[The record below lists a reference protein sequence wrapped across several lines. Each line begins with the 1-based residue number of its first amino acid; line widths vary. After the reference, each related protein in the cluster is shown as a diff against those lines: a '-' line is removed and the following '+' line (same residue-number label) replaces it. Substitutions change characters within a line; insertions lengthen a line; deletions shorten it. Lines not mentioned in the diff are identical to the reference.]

1 MSGANLNVDEKKR
14 YAAINQELS
23 KLYTNFSNNVLHD
36 EESLTTFI
44 DKNQLGGLSE
54 AFIQTAAKKATEM
67 GKDGLYAIINTRSS
81 MDPFL
86 TFSTERKLREKV
98 WRNYYS
104 RADNDDEYDNKI
116 LLQKS

>member
-1 MSGANLNVDEKKR
+1 MKKR

-54 AFIQTAAKKATEM
+54 AFIQTRSKKSYRNGE
-67 GKDGLYAIINTRSS
+67 KDGLYAIINTRSS

-86 TFSTERKLREKV
+86 TFF
-98 WRNYYS
+98 N
-104 RADNDDEYDNKI
+104 
-116 LLQKS
+116 